1 MEDDFEFEVE
11 GKGDLPMYVH
21 MTAGS
26 FAGVME
32 HVLLFPIDT
41 IKVGIILFR
50 LIYKLIIRLN

>member
-41 IKVGIILFR
+41 IKVGIIYLDSFTS
-50 LIYKLIIRLN
+50 